1 MDTEPERQRDLA
13 RDIRSD
19 TIGEVMATP
28 DQAGISTYW
37 LRPIGGGFEWQ
48 VPRQFVQIIDRTE
61 AAA

>member
-28 DQAGISTYW
+28 DQAGINTYW

-48 VPRQFVQIIDRTE
+48 VPRQFVQIIDRAE